1 MKATLSRESS
11 QPFLNPGKGDT
22 QNQHHVLTMRCRL
35 FCAWWQSKRELDY
48 CCVICVKS
56 KWHHW
61 TLRPPCPPML
71 RWYWIVMKNN
81 RNRVVA
87 KRLGA
92 RGKKGIVSLLTWCT
106 AFRLGNGTLGNL
118 HHLCVDPLYTKP
130 AFKVW
135 NRNWYSLS
143 ASLRSMVK
151 WPRSHLICM
160 MHYLLL
166 ARFNTDVLILLW
178 HDSSKGPLKSVW
190 ACTVFQHDF
199 LLHNYFVCL
208 SFICLSHFPSV
219 RVLILT
225 LFFSC

>member
-35 FCAWWQSKRELDY
+35 FCAWWQSKRKLDY

-92 RGKKGIVSLLTWCT
+92 RGKKALCPFSRDALPSGLETGLLVICITCVMT
-106 AFRLGNGTLGNL
+106 PFTQNL
-118 HHLCVDPLYTKP
+118 HLKFGTEIGIHCLQ
-130 AFKVW
+130 VW
-135 NRNWYSLS
+135 G
-143 ASLRSMVK
+143 
-151 WPRSHLICM
+151 
-160 MHYLLL
+160 
-166 ARFNTDVLILLW
+166 LW
-178 HDSSKGPLKSVW
+178 WNGRDHIWSVW
-190 ACTVFQHDF
+190 CITCSWPDSTQM
-199 LLHNYFVCL
+199 
-208 SFICLSHFPSV
+208 S
-219 RVLILT
+219 
-225 LFFSC
+225 